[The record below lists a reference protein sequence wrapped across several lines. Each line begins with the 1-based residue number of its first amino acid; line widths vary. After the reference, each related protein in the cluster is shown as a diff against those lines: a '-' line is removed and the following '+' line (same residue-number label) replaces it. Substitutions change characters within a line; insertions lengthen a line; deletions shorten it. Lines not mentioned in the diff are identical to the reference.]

1 MKEPTKKCGMVR
13 MCRKGGVEM
22 VKGKVGTLGETDLAQ
37 HHTDYLCFLLQVMG
51 ARKKS
56 INIYIIF

>member
-1 MKEPTKKCGMVR
+1 MVR
-13 MCRKGGVEM
+13 MYGRGGVEM
-22 VKGKVGTLGETDLAQ
+22 VKTRVGTLGETDLVQ

-51 ARKKS
+51 ATKKS